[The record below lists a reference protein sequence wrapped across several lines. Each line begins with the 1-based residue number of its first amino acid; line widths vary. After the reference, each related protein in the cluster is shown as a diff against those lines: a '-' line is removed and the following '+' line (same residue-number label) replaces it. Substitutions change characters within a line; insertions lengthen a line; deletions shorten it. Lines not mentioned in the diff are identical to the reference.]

1 MKEIVFVNRNSDR
14 WKQFE
19 ELLSGTDRDNPDK
32 LADLFIQVTDD
43 LAYAR
48 TYYPKSTVVKYLNNL
63 AFRSHQ
69 LIYVNKKENK
79 KRLQLFWIQEFP
91 LHIYSIRKYIL
102 FSLLILLI
110 SVLIGVVSTLNDDTF
125 VRLILGDSY
134 VNMTLSNI
142 DKGDPLAVY
151 KQMNQADMFL
161 GITLNNIL
169 VSVYAFLFGLL
180 FSVGTAYLLFQ
191 NGVMLGT
198 FMTLFYQKG
207 LLGSAMLTIWIHGTL
222 EIFAIVVAGA
232 AGIILGNSILFP
244 GTYSRFTSFTKG
256 VKKSVKTIIGIVPLF
271 IVAGFF
277 EGFITRYTSMPVAI
291 RLGII
296 LSSLIFIVWYFF
308 VLPVKLFKKI
318 TEKKN

>member
-1 MKEIVFVNRNSDR
+1 MKEIVFVNRNADR

-19 ELLSGTDRDNPDK
+19 DLLTGTDRDNPDK

-79 KRLQLFWIQEFP
+79 KRLQLFWKQEYP
-91 LHIYSIRKYIL
+91 LHIFGIRKYIL
-102 FSLLILLI
+102 FSLAILLI
-110 SVLIGVVSTLNDDTF
+110 SVIIGVISTLNDNTF

-134 VNMTLSNI
+134 VNMTLNNI

-151 KQMNQADMFL
+151 KEMNQADMFL

-180 FSVGTAYLLFQ
+180 LSVGTAYLIFQ
-191 NGVMLGT
+191 NGIMLGT
-198 FMTLFYQKG
+198 FLTLFYQKG

-244 GTYSRFTSFTKG
+244 GTYSRLASFKRG
-256 VKKSVKTIIGIVPLF
+256 VKKSIKTLVGVVPLF
-271 IVAGFF
+271 MVAGFF
-277 EGFITRYTSMPVAI
+277 EGFITRYTSMPVVL

-308 VLPVKLFKKI
+308 IYPVRLFKKI
-318 TEKKN
+318 TKK